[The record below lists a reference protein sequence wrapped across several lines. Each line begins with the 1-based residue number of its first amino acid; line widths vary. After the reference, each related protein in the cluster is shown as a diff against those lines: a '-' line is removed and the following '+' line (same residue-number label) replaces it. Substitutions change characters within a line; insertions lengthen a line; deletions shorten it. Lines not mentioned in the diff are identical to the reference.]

1 MAGRP
6 GLIGVSVLVL
16 AEEEHL
22 QGFDLVLPKVG
33 VNPAKDQAWRT
44 KTATLKSAQSMV
56 HGRIGRRGAVA
67 VAVVEEES
75 PQERAPVPRRSLGA
89 SLAQERA

>member
-1 MAGRP
+1 
-6 GLIGVSVLVL
+6 
-16 AEEEHL
+16 
-22 QGFDLVLPKVG
+22 
-33 VNPAKDQAWRT
+33 
-44 KTATLKSAQSMV
+44 MV

-89 SLAQERA
+89 NLAQERAWKAKTVRLGNAQVGSTC

>member
-1 MAGRP
+1 MQRHSEDIKISKYVAQAVSVTKFFLTAFTFQWMAGRP

-44 KTATLKSAQSMV
+44 KTATLKSAQVSKTY
-56 HGRIGRRGAVA
+56 
-67 VAVVEEES
+67 EE
-75 PQERAPVPRRSLGA
+75 
-89 SLAQERA
+89 

>member
-1 MAGRP
+1 MKNRKQVNVKFRP
-6 GLIGVSVLVL
+6 FCL
-16 AEEEHL
+16 EHTL
-22 QGFDLVLPKVG
+22 RRDHELPF
-33 VNPAKDQAWRT
+33 
-44 KTATLKSAQSMV
+44 QSMV

-89 SLAQERA
+89 SLVQERA

>member
-1 MAGRP
+1 MTTKQMHSEDIKSSKYVVQAVPVTKFYITRFTFQWMAGRP

-22 QGFDLVLPKVG
+22 QGFDLVLLKVG

-44 KTATLKSAQSMV
+44 KTATLKSAQVSKTY
-56 HGRIGRRGAVA
+56 
-67 VAVVEEES
+67 EE
-75 PQERAPVPRRSLGA
+75 
-89 SLAQERA
+89 

>member
-33 VNPAKDQAWRT
+33 GNPAKDQAWRT
-44 KTATLKSAQSMV
+44 KTATLKGAQVSKTY
-56 HGRIGRRGAVA
+56 
-67 VAVVEEES
+67 E
-75 PQERAPVPRRSLGA
+75 
-89 SLAQERA
+89 

>member
-1 MAGRP
+1 
-6 GLIGVSVLVL
+6 
-16 AEEEHL
+16 
-22 QGFDLVLPKVG
+22 
-33 VNPAKDQAWRT
+33 
-44 KTATLKSAQSMV
+44 MV
-56 HGRIGRRGAVA
+56 HGRLGRRGAVA